1 MRKAFPIIRTQIDDF
16 VRKEQTAMMKKITAL
31 LLVLLLLAGCS
42 ADRIVNIHVIVPP
55 GTTAVVVLPAGK
67 EKVLPPGSYILP

>member
-1 MRKAFPIIRTQIDDF
+1 
-16 VRKEQTAMMKKITAL
+16 MMKKITAL

>member
-1 MRKAFPIIRTQIDDF
+1 MVPTLYGDIRVDI
-16 VRKEQTAMMKKITAL
+16 KKQ
-31 LLVLLLLAGCS
+31 
-42 ADRIVNIHVIVPP
+42 DRIVNIHVIVPP